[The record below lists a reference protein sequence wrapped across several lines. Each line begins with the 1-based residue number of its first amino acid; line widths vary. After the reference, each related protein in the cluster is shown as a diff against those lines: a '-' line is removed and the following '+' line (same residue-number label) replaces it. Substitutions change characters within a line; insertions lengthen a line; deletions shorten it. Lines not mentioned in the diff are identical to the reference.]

1 MSNTRI
7 SRWRLL
13 VALLVGFALFAAA
26 CGDDSDDAGTG
37 DDAAGDDAGD
47 DATGDD
53 ATGDDDTSGDD
64 ASGDLTPISLQLQW
78 FTQGQFCGYYAGI
91 EQGYYAERG
100 LDLTIIEGGVD
111 IVPQT
116 VVANGDADYAVSFT
130 VRGLASREAGADL
143 TQIAQV
149 FQRSGTRQVS
159 WADSGL
165 DSPEDW
171 EGKKIGNWGFGNE
184 FELLAAIRQA
194 GLDPDTDVELVQQQF
209 DMVAIT
215 NRDIDAAMAT
225 IYNEYAQMLETINP
239 ETGELIQPEE
249 LHVIDY
255 NDLGVAMLQDALWA
269 DTNRLEEEEFRAQT
283 VDFLAASMEGWIYC
297 RDNLEEGVEIVLD
310 NAPIL
315 GEGHQR
321 WMINEV
327 NNLIWPSPD
336 GVGVL
341 DPDLYQQT
349 VDVAVEFEI
358 LAEEPAEEA
367 TRSDL
372 IEEALAQ
379 LEEKGLDITGE
390 SYAPIDVE
398 PTPGGE

>member
-1 MSNTRI
+1 MRDTRT
-7 SRWRLL
+7 SRWRLVL
-13 VALLVGFALFAAA
+13 ALLLSFALFAVA
-26 CGDDSDDAGTG
+26 CGDDSG
-37 DDAAGDDAGD
+37 DEGAGD
-47 DATGDD
+47 
-53 ATGDDDTSGDD
+53 SGDSAD
-64 ASGDLTPISLQLQW
+64 SGDTPSSDELTPISLQLQW

-165 DSPEDW
+165 NSPADW

-194 GLDPDTDVELVQQQF
+194 GLDPETDVELVQQQF

-225 IYNEYAQMLETINP
+225 IYNEYAQMLETVNP
-239 ETGELIQPEE
+239 DTGELIQPEE
-249 LHVIDY
+249 LHVLDY

-269 DTNRLEEEEFRAQT
+269 DTNRLQEEEFRAQT

-297 RDNLEEGVEIVLD
+297 RDNLEEGVQIVLD

-336 GVGVL
+336 GVGIL

-349 VDVAVEFEI
+349 IDVAVEFEI
-358 LAEEPAEEA
+358 LAGQPDEEA

-372 IEEALAQ
+372 MEEALAQ
-379 LEEKGLDITGE
+379 LEEKGLDVTGAD
-390 SYAPIDVE
+390 YAPIDVE

>member
-1 MSNTRI
+1 
-7 SRWRLL
+7 LFL
-13 VALLVGFALFAAA
+13 ALFVGFALFAAA
-26 CGDDSDDAGTG
+26 CGDDDSG
-37 DDAAGDDAGD
+37 DAA
-47 DATGDD
+47 
-53 ATGDDDTSGDD
+53 DDDTPTDGDTPVD
-64 ASGDLTPISLQLQW
+64 ATDDDMADELTPISLQLQW

-91 EQGYYAERG
+91 EQGYYADRG

-130 VRGLASREAGADL
+130 VRGLASREAGAEI

-159 WADSGL
+159 WADSNITTVA
-165 DSPEDW
+165 DW

-184 FELLAAIRQA
+184 FEVLAAIRQA
-194 GLDPDTDVELVQQQF
+194 GLDPETDVELVQQQF
-209 DMVAIT
+209 DMIALV
-215 NRDIDAAMAT
+215 NREIDAAEAT
-225 IYNEYAQMLETINP
+225 IYNEYAQMLETVNP
-239 ETGELIQPEE
+239 DTGELIQPEE

-269 DTNRLEEEEFRAQT
+269 ETSRLNEDEFRAQT

-297 RDNLEEGVEIVLD
+297 RDNLEAGVELVLD

-315 GEGHQR
+315 GQGHQR

-327 NNLIWPSPD
+327 NSLIWPSPD

-358 LAEEPAEEA
+358 LADQPAEEA
-367 TRSDL
+367 TRTDL
-372 IEEALAQ
+372 ITEALDQ
-379 LEEKGLDITGE
+379 LREKGLDVTGD
-390 SYAPIDVE
+390 SYERIEVE